1 MLMIELHG
9 GLQIVILLYFISV
22 DIICN
27 TLITGTPKRRAGSG
41 SKVIG

>member
-27 TLITGTPKRRAGSG
+27 TLITGTPSAERDPGVK
-41 SKVIG
+41 